1 MKFYQTSIKEVVD
14 YFQSKTNEGLTQEEA
29 NKRLARDGYNEFE
42 KSKKKSF
49 LEKFIA
55 QFKSFM
61 IIVLIVAAIISG
73 VHIGLSPMFTCMLGA
88 PVFFPTPS

>member
-42 KSKKKSF
+42 KSKRNPFWRNLLHNSKVS
-49 LEKFIA
+49 
-55 QFKSFM
+55 
-61 IIVLIVAAIISG
+61 
-73 VHIGLSPMFTCMLGA
+73 
-88 PVFFPTPS
+88 